1 MRKKNKEGS
10 DPPEPSFTHAQY
22 LAPHVFYEGP
32 PYWPDKFDLSRP
44 AASPAIEFPVG
55 F

>member
-1 MRKKNKEGS
+1 MNKKEGS

-32 PYWPDKFDLSRP
+32 PYWPDKENHSGRG
-44 AASPAIEFPVG
+44 SIPAIEIPLG